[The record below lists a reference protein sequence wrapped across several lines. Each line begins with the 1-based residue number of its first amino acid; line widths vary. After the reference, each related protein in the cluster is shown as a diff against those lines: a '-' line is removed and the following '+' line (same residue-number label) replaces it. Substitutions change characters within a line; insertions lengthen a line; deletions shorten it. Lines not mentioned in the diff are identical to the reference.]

1 MEQNLA
7 QNKFIECSKE
17 NMYQYSLM
25 CKDYLSI
32 HCANLSTMNQSL
44 KQIKSIRNINLK
56 HLRWLTLKNKL
67 DIKEYDYRFIEA
79 SPLALAKSLAT
90 HNKTKNWIYE
100 DENEDLLLRNMLSI
114 SCTSE
119 YYSKH
124 MCSSQGLQMA
134 YL

>member
-1 MEQNLA
+1 MEQNLGA
-7 QNKFIECSKE
+7 HKFIECLKE
-17 NMYQYSLM
+17 NMYQYFLI

-44 KQIKSIRNINLK
+44 KQIKSISNINIK

-67 DIKEYDYRFIEA
+67 DIIEHDYQFIKA

-100 DENEDLLLRNMLSI
+100 DEKKDLETKQEDNKEQEIWIR
-114 SCTSE
+114 
-119 YYSKH
+119 
-124 MCSSQGLQMA
+124 
-134 YL
+134 